1 MPGRS
6 NQRCPGLL
14 TIQRSDTFHN
24 HRYLLLLP
32 TLRQTLC
39 LSEWEKS
46 KNNKPVSLAHIH
58 LQHFFVPVFVGASFP
73 RVTTTIAQYQ
83 VIQYLV

>member
-24 HRYLLLLP
+24 HRYRLLLP

-39 LSEWEKS
+39 LSKWEKS
-46 KNNKPVSLAHIH
+46 TA
-58 LQHFFVPVFVGASFP
+58 FFVPVFVGASFP
-73 RVTTTIAQYQ
+73 SVTTTIAQNQ
-83 VIQYLV
+83 VIQYFV